1 MKLTVHPST
10 LSGEVQ
16 IPGSKSHTIRAVLV
30 ASLAAGRSRIIKPLD
45 SADTRSALEMSRA
58 FGAHVETG
66 EDWFISGTAGA
77 PSVPE
82 DVINVGNSGT
92 TLRLGIGL
100 AALCPG
106 YTVFTG
112 DHQIRRRPLQALIE
126 AYRLLGAEGFTTRAN
141 GCAPAVIRGRM
152 EGGRTEIK
160 AVTSQFLSSLL
171 ISTPL
176 AEKNSEIRVLQLNEV
191 PYVEMT
197 LSWLNSQRI
206 TCEHKAWTRFY
217 VKGGQRYSAF
227 ERRIPGDFSSATF
240 FLCAAAVT
248 GGEIVLRG
256 LDMGDVQGDKA
267 VVDMLKEMG
276 AEIEITADGVRVKG
290 GDLRGAEFDLNST
303 PDALPALAATA
314 CFASGETKL
323 RNVPQARLK
332 ETDRIAVMAQEL
344 RKMGGSVEE
353 RQDGLIIREKR
364 LNGTPVS
371 VHHDHRVVMAL
382 AVAGLAAHG
391 ETVID
396 TAEAMGV
403 TFPDFVRLMKQC
415 GAQMELIQ
423 D

>member
-1 MKLTVHPST
+1 MKLIVHPST
-10 LSGEVQ
+10 LRGEVR
-16 IPGSKSHTIRAVLV
+16 IPGSKSHTIRAVV
-30 ASLAAGRSRIIKPLD
+30 IATLAAGRSRIIKPLD
-45 SADTRSALEMSRA
+45 SADTRSAIGMSRA
-58 FGAHVETG
+58 FGANVETG

-82 DVINVGNSGT
+82 DVIDVGNSGT
-92 TLRLGIGL
+92 ALRLGMGV

-112 DHQIRRRPLQALIE
+112 DHQIRRRPVHALIE
-126 AYRLLGAEGFTTRAN
+126 AYRLLGAEGFTTRPN

-152 EGGRTEIK
+152 EGGRTEIR

-197 LSWLNSQRI
+197 LSWLDSQRI
-206 TCEHKAWTRFY
+206 TYERKAWDRFY
-217 VKGGQRYSAF
+217 LKGGQRYSAF
-227 ERRIPGDFSSATF
+227 DRRIPGDFSSATF

-248 GGEIVLRG
+248 GGELVLRG

-267 VVDMLKEMG
+267 VVGMLKEMG
-276 AEIEITADGVRVKG
+276 AEIEIMADGVRVKG

-303 PDALPALAATA
+303 PDALPALAAIA
-314 CFASGETKL
+314 CFAAGETKL

-344 RKMGGSVEE
+344 RRMGGDVEE
-353 RQDGLIIREKR
+353 RADGLIIRGKR
-364 LNGTPVS
+364 LNGALVS
-371 VHHDHRVVMAL
+371 GHHDHRVVMAL
-382 AVAGLAAHG
+382 AVAGLAAGG
-391 ETVID
+391 ETVIN
-396 TAEAMGV
+396 TAEATGV
-403 TFPDFVRLMKQC
+403 TFPDFTELMRRC
-415 GAQMELIQ
+415 GARMELVNE
-423 D
+423 

>member
-1 MKLTVHPST
+1 MKLIVHPST
-10 LSGEVQ
+10 LRGEVE
-16 IPGSKSHTIRAVLV
+16 IPGSKSHTIRAVV
-30 ASLAAGRSRIIKPLD
+30 IASLAAGRSRIINPLD
-45 SADTRSALEMSRA
+45 SADTRSTLDMSRA
-58 FGAHVETG
+58 FGANVETG
-66 EDWFISGTAGA
+66 EDWFISGTGGA

-92 TLRLGIGL
+92 SLRLGLGL

-112 DHQIRRRPLQALIE
+112 DHQTRRRPVQALIE

-152 EGGRTEIK
+152 DGGRTEIK

-197 LSWLNSQRI
+197 LSWLDSQRI
-206 TCEHKAWTRFY
+206 TYERKEWARFY
-217 VKGGQRYSAF
+217 VKGGQHYSAF

-240 FLCAAAVT
+240 FFCAAAVT
-248 GGEIVLRG
+248 RGELVLRG

-267 VVDMLKEMG
+267 VVEMLREMG
-276 AEIEITADGVRVKG
+276 VRIDIIPGGVRVRG

-332 ETDRIAVMAQEL
+332 ETDRIAVMVQEL

-353 RQDGLIIREKR
+353 LPDGVVVRGKR
-364 LNGTPVS
+364 PGGAS
-371 VHHDHRVVMAL
+371 VAGHHDHRVVMAL
-382 AVAGLAAHG
+382 AVAGLAADG

-396 TAEAMGV
+396 SAEAMGV
-403 TFPDFVRLMKQC
+403 TFPTFMELMRRC
-415 GAQMELIQ
+415 GARMELVE